1 MAWFDRNPGEKREPE
16 KADNEE
22 PPAPDSHP
30 AGAGPSP
37 KSEPVGLTGKL
48 YPDSRVRGHLEFRGA
63 ARIDGSVDGEIQ
75 CHGTLTIGEGAEVRA
90 KISGQAVIIRG
101 KVEGDVVAKEKI
113 ELLAPARLSGHID
126 APRLIVMEGAVF
138 DGDCSMGMAK
148 QKGGVAGSQILGAEK
163 AAAAKTPRLQAD
175 FDK

>member
-1 MAWFDRNPGEKREPE
+1 MAWFDQNPGGKREPE
-16 KADNEE
+16 KVDNREAA
-22 PPAPDSHP
+22 APHSNA
-30 AGAGPSP
+30 AGAGVSP
-37 KSEPVGLTGKL
+37 KTESDGLVGNF
-48 YPDSRVRGHLEFRGA
+48 YHDSRVKGRVEFQGA
-63 ARIDGSVDGEIQ
+63 VRIDGNVDGEIQ

-101 KVEGDVVAKEKI
+101 KVEGDVVAKEKV
-113 ELLAPARLSGHID
+113 ELLGPARLSGDID

-138 DGDCSMGMAK
+138 DGDCSMGMAR
-148 QKGGVAGSQILGAEK
+148 QKGGVAGSQSLGAEK